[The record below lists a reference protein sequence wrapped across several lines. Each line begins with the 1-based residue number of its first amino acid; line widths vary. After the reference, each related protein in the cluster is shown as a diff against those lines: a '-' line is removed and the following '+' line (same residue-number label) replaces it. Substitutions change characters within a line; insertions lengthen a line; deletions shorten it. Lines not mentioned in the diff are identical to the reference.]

1 LTTYVR
7 LHLEYCAWAW
17 NPWNIVDKE
26 VLEAVQRRTVSNLKD
41 KTYERRLKELGLD
54 TLEER
59 RK

>member
-1 LTTYVR
+1 MR

-26 VLEAVQRRTVSNLKD
+26 VLEAVQRTVSNLKD
-41 KTYERRLKELGLD
+41 KTYERGLKELGLD